1 MPNAR
6 SESSAE
12 KIDLSGLTACHT
24 CDLLIEKQPALSGSK
39 TVCPRCGSIS
49 DDPKADTVNK
59 TLAYNNKIYKFKLE
73 GLGALGYGVQKL
85 SGVGHVYHL
94 KDIADFPGGYSEA
107 RAGLTVAKGIGAL
120 YIRKDKGVVIE
131 MRTHADGVALS
142 VGVSGI
148 TIEME

>member
-1 MPNAR
+1 MA
-6 SESSAE
+6 STIAE
-12 KIDLSGLTACHT
+12 KIDLSGLTACHA
-24 CDLLIEKQPALSGSK
+24 CDLLIEKQPVLSGSK

-49 DDPKADTVNK
+49 DDPKADKVNK
-59 TLAYNNKIYKFKLE
+59 TLAYNNKIYKFKLD

-120 YIRKDKGVVIE
+120 YIRNDKGVIIE